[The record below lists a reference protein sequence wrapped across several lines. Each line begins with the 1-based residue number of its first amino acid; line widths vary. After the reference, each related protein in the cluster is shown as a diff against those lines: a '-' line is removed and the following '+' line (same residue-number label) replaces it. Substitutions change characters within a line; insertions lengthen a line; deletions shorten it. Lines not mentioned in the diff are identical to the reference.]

1 MNATTIVW
9 LEFVLCAGLI
19 GLAGPVLVRH
29 GDIIARR
36 TGLSRTWIGLVL
48 LATATSLPELLT
60 GISSV
65 TVAAAPNIAVGDA
78 LGSCVLNLAMLVV
91 VDGMHRSAPIYSRV
105 DQGHILSAGFGIVLI
120 GLVGAAILLGRTIV
134 ELPIARI
141 GAYTPLI
148 VILYFV
154 AMRSAY
160 LFERRKVTTN
170 QEADP
175 DPGATLGQAVIRY
188 LCAGAVVVVAG
199 TWLPFIGI
207 EIAAVMGL
215 GTTFVGTLLIA
226 GATSLPELAVV
237 VSALRIGALDL
248 ATANLLGSNLF
259 DMLILAIDDIA
270 YTGGPLL
277 SAVSPAHAVTAF
289 AAITMNGIVIVAILY
304 RPATRLWGTVGW
316 VSLALLV
323 TYLLGAYAVY
333 LEGR

>member
-1 MNATTIVW
+1 MNAPVMVW
-9 LEFVLCAGLI
+9 LEFALCAGLI
-19 GLAGPVLVRH
+19 GSAGPVLVRY

-65 TVAAAPNIAVGDA
+65 TFAAAPNIAVGDA
-78 LGSCVLNLAMLVV
+78 LGSCVLNLAMLVI
-91 VDGMHRSAPIYSRV
+91 VDGMYRGAPLYSRV
-105 DQGHILSAGFGIVLI
+105 DQGHILSAGFGIILI
-120 GLVGAAILLGRTIV
+120 GLVGAAILLGRNLV

-160 LFERRKVTTN
+160 LFERRKGNSV
-170 QEADP
+170 QEAEP
-175 DPGATLGQAVIRY
+175 DPGVSLGQAVSRY
-188 LCAGAVVVVAG
+188 LGAAAIVVVAG
-199 TWLPFIGI
+199 TWLPFIGV
-207 EIAAVMGL
+207 EIAELMGV

-226 GATSLPELAVV
+226 GATSLPELVVV
-237 VSALRIGALDL
+237 VSAVRVGALDL

-259 DMLILAIDDIA
+259 DMLILAIDDVA
-270 YTGGPLL
+270 YAPEPLL

-289 AAITMNGIVIVAILY
+289 AAVTMTGTVIVAILY

-316 VSLALLV
+316 VSLALLM
-323 TYLLGAYAVY
+323 TYLLSAYAIY
-333 LEGR
+333 LERQ